1 DHLVGVD
8 AVHHGAGGHGDDHV
22 LAALAVHLP
31 APAVLAALGA
41 EQLLVAEVD
50 QGVEVL
56 VGDQPDATAIAAV
69 AAIRPAQRNELL
81 AAEAH
86 PAVAAVAGGD
96 GDLSFVDQLH
106 GCLIRDRGIRIDAAV
121 YRHAAM
127 AGRWSLALQLEP
139 ARGRGD
145 TRRRPNKKPRTRR
158 GLSLARGA
166 RLRPATPRSGCGAS
180 SAP

>member
-1 DHLVGVD
+1 RRAVGRALEVHVAQPALAATGHQQALAVGGQVADHLVGVD

-56 VGDQPDATAIAAV
+56 VGDQPDAAAIAAV

-86 PAVAAVAGGD
+86 AAVAAVAGGD

-106 GCLIRDRGIRIDAAV
+106 GCLIRDRGIRTVAAV

-127 AGRWSLALQLEP
+127 
-139 ARGRGD
+139 
-145 TRRRPNKKPRTRR
+145 
-158 GLSLARGA
+158 
-166 RLRPATPRSGCGAS
+166 
-180 SAP
+180 